1 MSRYI
6 TLNWLFL
13 LEEIAM
19 NNLAEFIDV
28 LTKRKKSDLVFKN
41 AKIINVFSHEII
53 SGDLA
58 IHGDRIVGVGDF
70 SGVCEIDLCGAYI
83 SPGLMDAHV
92 HIESSM
98 LTPENM
104 TNLILPRGTTTIIAD
119 PHEIANVSGRRGI
132 GYMLKATENIPLNV
146 FINLPS
152 CVPATTFESSGAILG
167 ADDLKEFIHHKRV
180 LGLAEFMNFP
190 GIIKKDPEV
199 LKKLDLAHK
208 NNKIIDGHAPNMDS
222 NDIRTYAGVGISTDH
237 ESETYDELLNKIRN
251 GIYVLIRE
259 GSGAKNLEA
268 LAKGLS
274 TNLSLTRWCCLCT
287 DDSHPETLIREGHID
302 HLLKK
307 LVKLNIDPITAVQ
320 MATINT
326 AKCYGL
332 DKSGAIAPGYKA
344 DLVIFQDLVD
354 FKVLK
359 TYKDGREV
367 YDGRHKVKIQNTY
380 MDKKL
385 LSSVNIDINKKDL
398 KIFLKNGRVNIIEL
412 IPRSLLTKKTI
423 SQVILEDGEFKTA
436 NNLGVLKLF
445 VIERHHGTGNLGKG
459 LVKNFGDFKGAIA
472 STISHDSHNLVVIGD
487 SDEDIFLAIEEIKKI
502 QGGLCLVHNKKIISS
517 IPLEIGGIMTQVS
530 GEEVA
535 LKVKELLDSAYKYG
549 ANTKLDPL
557 INLAFLALPVIPE
570 IKLTDRG
577 LFDFKSFTHISL
589 EL

>member
-1 MSRYI
+1 
-6 TLNWLFL
+6 
-13 LEEIAM
+13 M
-19 NNLAEFIDV
+19 NNLSEFIDV

-53 SGDLA
+53 EGDLA
-58 IHGDRIVGVGDF
+58 VHGDQIVGIGDF
-70 SGVCEIDLCGAYI
+70 SGISEIDLYGAYI

-104 TNLILPRGTTTIIAD
+104 ANLILPRGTTTIIAD
-119 PHEIANVSGRRGI
+119 PHEIANVSGMKGI
-132 GYMLKATENIPLNV
+132 EYMLKATENIPLNV

-167 ADDLKEFIHHKRV
+167 ADDLKKLIHHKRV
-180 LGLAEFMNFP
+180 LGLAEFMDFP
-190 GIIKKDPEV
+190 GILKKDPAV
-199 LKKLDLAHK
+199 LKKLDLAQK
-208 NNKIIDGHAPNMDS
+208 NNKIIDGHAPNMKAK
-222 NDIRTYAGVGISTDH
+222 DIRTYAGIGVSTDH
-237 ESETYDELLNKIRN
+237 ESETYKELLDKIRN
-251 GIYVLIRE
+251 GIYVLMRE

-268 LAKGLS
+268 LANGVS
-274 TNLSLTRWCCLCT
+274 TNLSLARWCCLCT
-287 DDSHPETLIREGHID
+287 DDSHPETLIRQGHID

-332 DKSGAIAPGYKA
+332 SKLGAIAPGYKA

-359 TYKDGREV
+359 TYKGGREI
-367 YDGRHKVKIQNTY
+367 YNGIDEVKIQNTY
-380 MDKKL
+380 IDKSL
-385 LSSVNIDINKKDL
+385 LSTVNINIDKKDL
-398 KIFLKNGRVNIIEL
+398 KILSKDEKVNLIEL
-412 IPRSLLTKKTI
+412 IPGSLLTKKTV
-423 SQVILEDGEFKTA
+423 SQIILEDGEFKTR
-436 NNLGVLKLF
+436 NNPDILKLF
-445 VIERHHGTGNLGKG
+445 VIERHHGTGNIGKG

-487 SDEDIFLAIEEIKKI
+487 SDEDINLAVEEIKRI
-502 QGGLCLVHNKKIISS
+502 QGGLCLVHNKKIIYS
-517 IPLEIGGIMTQVS
+517 IPLEIGGIMTQLP

-535 LKVKELLDSAYKYG
+535 LKVKKILDSAYKYG
-549 ANTKLDPL
+549 VNRELDPL
-557 INLAFLALPVIPE
+557 MNLAFLALPVIPE

-577 LFDFKSFTHISL
+577 LFDFESFRHISL

>member
-1 MSRYI
+1 
-6 TLNWLFL
+6 
-13 LEEIAM
+13 M
-19 NNLAEFIDV
+19 NNLSEFIDV
-28 LTKRKKSDLVFKN
+28 LTQRKKSDLVFKN

-53 SGDLA
+53 KGNLA
-58 IHGDRIVGVGDF
+58 IHGDQIVGVGDF
-70 SGVCEIDLCGAYI
+70 SGVCEIDLHGTYI

-104 TNLILPRGTTTIIAD
+104 ANLILPRGSTTIIAD
-119 PHEIANVSGRRGI
+119 PHEIANVSGMKGI
-132 GYMLKATENIPLNV
+132 EYMLKATENIPLNV
-146 FINLPS
+146 FVNLPP
-152 CVPATTFESSGAILG
+152 CVPATDFESSGAVLS
-167 ADDLKEFIHHKRV
+167 ADDLKELIHHKRV

-190 GIIKKDPEV
+190 GILNKDPEV

-208 NNKIIDGHAPNMDS
+208 NNKIIDGHAPDMS
-222 NDIRTYAGVGISTDH
+222 AKDIRTYAGVGISTDH

-251 GIYVLIRE
+251 GMYVLIRE
-259 GSGAKNLEA
+259 GSGAKNLEV
-268 LAKGLS
+268 LAKDLS
-274 TNLSLTRWCCLCT
+274 TNFSLTRWCCLCT
-287 DDSHPETLIREGHID
+287 DDSHPETLIKQGHID

-332 DKSGAIAPGYKA
+332 SKLGAIAPGYKA

-367 YDGRHKVKIQNTY
+367 YNGIDEVKIQNTY
-380 MDKKL
+380 MDKSL
-385 LSSVNIDINKKDL
+385 LSSVNIDIDKKDL
-398 KIFLKNGRVNIIEL
+398 KILSKDEKVNIIEL
-412 IPRSLLTKKTI
+412 IPGSLLTKKTF
-423 SQVILEDGEFKTA
+423 SQIILEDGEFKTE
-436 NNLGVLKLF
+436 NNPGILKLF
-445 VIERHHGTGNLGKG
+445 VIERHHGTGNIGKG
-459 LVKNFGDFKGAIA
+459 LVKNFGNFKGAIA

-487 SDEDIFLAIEEIKKI
+487 SDEDINLAVEEIKKI

-517 IPLEIGGIMTQVS
+517 IPLEIGGIMTQLS

-535 LKVKELLDSAYKYG
+535 LEVEKFLDLAYKYG
-549 ANTKLDPL
+549 VNRKLDPL
-557 INLAFLALPVIPE
+557 MNLAFLALPVIPE

-577 LFDFKSFTHISL
+577 LFDFKSFRHISL

>member
-1 MSRYI
+1 
-6 TLNWLFL
+6 
-13 LEEIAM
+13 M
-19 NNLAEFIDV
+19 NNLSEFIDV
-28 LTKRKKSDLVFKN
+28 LTRRKKSDLVFKN

-53 SGDLA
+53 EGGLA
-58 IHGDRIVGVGDF
+58 VHGDRIVGVGEF
-70 SGVCEIDLCGAYI
+70 SGICEIDLCGAYI

-104 TNLILPRGTTTIIAD
+104 ANLILPRGTTTIIAD
-119 PHEIANVSGRRGI
+119 PHEIANVSGLRGI
-132 GYMLKATENIPLNV
+132 EYMIKATENIPLNV

-152 CVPATTFESSGAILG
+152 CVPATPFESSGAILD
-167 ADDLKEFIHHKRV
+167 ADDLKQFIHHKRV

-199 LKKLDLAHK
+199 LKKLELAHK
-208 NNKIIDGHAPNMDS
+208 NNKIIDGHAPDMNS
-222 NDIRTYAGVGISTDH
+222 EDIRTYAGAGISTDH

-268 LAKGLS
+268 LAKDLPN
-274 TNLSLTRWCCLCT
+274 NLNLTRWCCLCT

-302 HLLKK
+302 KLLKK
-307 LVKLNIDPITAVQ
+307 LVKLDIDPITAVQ

-332 DKSGAIAPGYKA
+332 EKLGAIAPGYKA
-344 DLVIFQDLVD
+344 DLVIFQDLID

-367 YDGRHKVKIQNTY
+367 YDGIHKVEIQNTY

-385 LSSVNIDINKKDL
+385 LSSVNIDMDKKDL
-398 KIFLKNGRVNIIEL
+398 KIFLKSETVNMIEL
-412 IPRSLLTKKTI
+412 IPGSLLTKKTI
-423 SQVILEDGEFKTA
+423 FQIVLEDGEFKTA
-436 NNLGVLKLF
+436 NNSGILKLF
-445 VIERHHGTGNLGKG
+445 VIERHHGTENLGKG
-459 LVKNFGDFKGAIA
+459 LVKNFGNFRGAIA
-472 STISHDSHNLVVIGD
+472 STISHDSHNLIIIGD
-487 SDEDIFLAIEEIKKI
+487 SDEDIFLAIEEIKRI

-530 GEEVA
+530 GEEIA
-535 LKVKELLDSAYKYG
+535 LKIKELLDSAYEYG
-549 ANTKLDPL
+549 VNTELDPL

-570 IKLTDRG
+570 IKLTDQG
-577 LFDFKSFTHISL
+577 LFDFKSFSHISL